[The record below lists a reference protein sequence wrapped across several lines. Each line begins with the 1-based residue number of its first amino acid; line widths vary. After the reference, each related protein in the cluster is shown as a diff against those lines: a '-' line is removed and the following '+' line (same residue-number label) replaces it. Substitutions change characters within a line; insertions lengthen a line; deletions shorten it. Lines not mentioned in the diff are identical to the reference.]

1 MGIVAEFEAGAEE
14 RGAQRFVRRRQLSQG
29 REAAESV
36 KEGQSP
42 PRCVAA
48 HASWRAATHVRSFAC
63 SPGGQE
69 VRRREPRCREG
80 RVPSG
85 SHRGES
91 VSLYFQ
97 NPGGHLGSW
106 APAPPPFTPTSCFHH
121 QIPPR
126 RLPPVRTL
134 VRTLDPPNNPG

>member
-29 REAAESV
+29 REAAESM

-42 PRCVAA
+42 SRCVAA

-97 NPGGHLGSW
+97 NPGATWVPGLLPLLPSLQPL
-106 APAPPPFTPTSCFHH
+106 ASITKS
-121 QIPPR
+121 PPR

>member
-14 RGAQRFVRRRQLSQG
+14 RGAKRFVRRRQLSQG

-36 KEGQSP
+36 KKGQSP
-42 PRCVAA
+42 PRRVAA

-80 RVPSG
+80 RAPSG

-97 NPGGHLGSW
+97 NPGATWVPGLPPLLPSLQPR
-106 APAPPPFTPTSCFHH
+106 ASITKSPPPPPPPCKNPCEDIGPT
-121 QIPPR
+121 
-126 RLPPVRTL
+126 
-134 VRTLDPPNNPG
+134 G